1 MNNVEEHHEHCKNI
15 MHQNNLKNV
24 NKKHD
29 PWDDDTDHSGRG
41 SGRQTS
47 ENIRGRDVQRGWDAS
62 DGHTNTLRSKYGVT
76 GWALHLL
83 PASSEHHE
91 VRPTERG
98 SFQGLPDPIAF
109 AKYLPVEY
117 VLSSGT
123 HNGTF
128 GYAATGCP
136 SGGWSPWSG
145 TSFVRAGWTQT
156 TRLLKHIKTM
166 STRFFKQR
174 WFHLLC
180 KWYNA
185 HVNPPEIQE
194 TKQQQIRVSNRAW
207 SVVVSGMVFG
217 TTKTGTKP
225 KMPGIPNVSGWPF
238 LW

>member
-29 PWDDDTDHSGRG
+29 PWYDETNHSGRG

-47 ENIRGRDVQRGWDAS
+47 ENIPGRDVQRGWDAS
-62 DGHTNTLRSKYGVT
+62 DGHTSTLRSKYWVT

-117 VLSSGT
+117 LLSSGT
-123 HNGTF
+123 HSGTF

-156 TRLLKHIKTM
+156 TRLLKLWVRGSSNSDNSTYCVSGNSHI
-166 STRFFKQR
+166 
-174 WFHLLC
+174 
-180 KWYNA
+180 
-185 HVNPPEIQE
+185 NPPEIQE
-194 TKQQQIRVSNRAW
+194 TKQQHIRVSNRAW

-225 KMPGIPNVSGWPF
+225 KMPGIPNVSGWSF
-238 LW
+238 LWWVY